1 MTINHI
7 RPEISGNLVVCGGH
21 TDFQRNAQLSTKNCI
36 APDILRN
43 LNPSSECKLVAY
55 NNLPV
60 VIYIAAEGGL
70 QLGITTWYMGE
81 SNYRDMIEGK
91 TVQVFLPLPRE
102 DTGNYYIPVFGFAY
116 YKGNGECFF
125 RREGSDSNVEIERE
139 DKLAGGDLHV
149 LRYDIHG
156 MPSSSGIYVFNC
168 AASGNT
174 TKQIKIH
181 LVMVQGN
188 IYCMIIL
195 CKYNFKLFLQTK
207 VLYFLMI

>member
-1 MTINHI
+1 MYVSYHKV
-7 RPEISGNLVVCGGH
+7 EYSGVLIHN
-21 TDFQRNAQLSTKNCI
+21 FQFTQGILKNPI
-36 APDILRN
+36 IPIYQVDILTN
-43 LNPSSECKLVAY
+43 FFLC
-55 NNLPV
+55 
-60 VIYIAAEGGL
+60 IIAAEGGL

-188 IYCMIIL
+188 IYCMIL